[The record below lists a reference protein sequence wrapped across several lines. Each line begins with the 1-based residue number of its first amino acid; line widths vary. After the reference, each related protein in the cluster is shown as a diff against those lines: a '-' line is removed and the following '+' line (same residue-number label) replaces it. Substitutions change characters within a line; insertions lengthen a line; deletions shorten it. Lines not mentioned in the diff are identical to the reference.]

1 MTHVVCVSG
10 SVKHGVLALNFASFS
25 SNHSILALSSGCTSL
40 VQFFITTRTY
50 THMNANRANHFS
62 ATLLLRL
69 ACNHQPLKV
78 KKKRFFFQQSAG
90 TDKVFRTR
98 REMSLKNP
106 ESVHVPTF
114 ERLV

>member
-40 VQFFITTRTY
+40 VQFFITTHTY

-62 ATLLLRL
+62 ATQ
-69 ACNHQPLKV
+69 ASVQSSAFKG

>member
-40 VQFFITTRTY
+40 VQFFITTHTY

-78 KKKRFFFQQSAG
+78 KKKDFFS
-90 TDKVFRTR
+90 
-98 REMSLKNP
+98 S
-106 ESVHVPTF
+106 S
-114 ERLV
+114 RLEQTKCFGRDVKCL